1 MKAKKEAK
9 EEAGEYEVEKIV
21 DDDVQGNSK
30 RFFVKWK
37 GYPDDQNTWEPK
49 KNLAHAADLLK
60 EYEATKEKETKKPG
74 PKKAAAAAAA
84 PATEKKAAPAKKGP
98 AKKGP
103 AKKAAPVKKASHV
116 KKAAVAKTAG
126 VAARPG
132 RRAGRPKRH

>member
-1 MKAKKEAK
+1 MKAKNEAK
-9 EEAGEYEVEKIV
+9 EEAGEYEVEKIL

-98 AKKGP
+98 AKK
-103 AKKAAPVKKASHV
+103 AALVKKASPV
-116 KKAAVAKTAG
+116 KKAAVVKTAG
-126 VAARPG
+126 VAARPA